1 MEYTLMNYLLFNLFV
16 LVLMFYH
23 LWIRPTDDTVLL
35 FPEVWEGGP
44 LYQKIG
50 RVVVFVIFF
59 LPAIVIWYLW
69 LGCVC
74 LYILWTSRK

>member
-1 MEYTLMNYLLFNLFV
+1 MEYALTTYLLFNLFV
-16 LVLMFYH
+16 LALMFYN
-23 LWIRPTDDTVLL
+23 LWIKPTDDTLLL
-35 FPEVWEGGP
+35 FPEIWEGGR

-59 LPAIVIWYLW
+59 LPTIVIWYLW

-74 LYILWTSRK
+74 LYVLLASRK